1 MRPVGLRMTRAQ
13 GQRGAARSPAAGR
26 SGSSGSLRRQLPLP
40 TRDPAP
46 GRAGPS
52 AGLSRGGACSGQA
65 VFLAARPPKNPA
77 PAGCG
82 GVVPRRLERTRLLA
96 GHLTPERKG
105 RSGGEPRRASS
116 PPRPA
121 QAGLEGQRGALQSA
135 RLRAGVQG
143 CHGTKAPTGK
153 YPAGSPPQKGGGAAP
168 PQPAALGRRA
178 SACPAPGSNFRP
190 SSRRP
195 RGHARWH
202 AHAPRP
208 GGRLSLYG
216 LALPRT

>member
-1 MRPVGLRMTRAQ
+1 MTRAQ

-26 SGSSGSLRRQLPLP
+26 SGSSGSLRREWPLP

-52 AGLSRGGACSGQA
+52 AGLSRGGACRGRA
-65 VFLAARPPKNPA
+65 IFLAARPPKNPA
-77 PAGCG
+77 SAGCG
-82 GVVPRRLERTRLLA
+82 EVVPRRLERTRLLA

-105 RSGGEPRRASS
+105 RSGGEPRKASS

-121 QAGLEGQRGALQSA
+121 QAGLEGQRGTLQSA

-143 CHGTKAPTGK
+143 CHGIQKLRQENTPRGPRRRKEGARPRPSPPPSDVVRQRARLRAPISAPP
-153 YPAGSPPQKGGGAAP
+153 PAGQGGTPIGT
-168 PQPAALGRRA
+168 RT
-178 SACPAPGSNFRP
+178 
-190 SSRRP
+190 P
-195 RGHARWH
+195 RGRVGA
-202 AHAPRP
+202 
-208 GGRLSLYG
+208 SLCNG